1 MWTILKHL
9 PADQAVKL
17 VLTSAPFVSFR
28 TAATSEV
35 IRFDLSFSL
44 CNVQI
49 VSANVTILS
58 SRLAKM
64 LKNRIL
70 WIFQSCNWGTFKINH
85 YCDCNKKSPIY
96 LISCKVCSEEHVG
109 STTDRLRF
117 WWNNYKSFQRKA
129 ERGEDSAQ
137 KYLHEHFLSEGHN
150 GLIND
155 VEIWRL

>member
-9 PADQAVKL
+9 QADQAVKL

-70 WIFQSCNWGTFKINH
+70 
-85 YCDCNKKSPIY
+85 
-96 LISCKVCSEEHVG
+96 
-109 STTDRLRF
+109 
-117 WWNNYKSFQRKA
+117 
-129 ERGEDSAQ
+129 
-137 KYLHEHFLSEGHN
+137 
-150 GLIND
+150 
-155 VEIWRL
+155 